1 LPVSPALWPLSRH
14 NPYLAVYACTE
25 HRASCNVPLQ
35 SNEPH
40 RIVPISGLNPYL
52 ARWTIKARVTQK
64 GDVRRWA
71 QLHEP
76 LAFAHTSV

>member
-1 LPVSPALWPLSRH
+1 MAPTMRCAQILL
-14 NPYLAVYACTE
+14 LACFP
-25 HRASCNVPLQ
+25 CLLQ

-71 QLHEP
+71 
-76 LAFAHTSV
+76 SRC